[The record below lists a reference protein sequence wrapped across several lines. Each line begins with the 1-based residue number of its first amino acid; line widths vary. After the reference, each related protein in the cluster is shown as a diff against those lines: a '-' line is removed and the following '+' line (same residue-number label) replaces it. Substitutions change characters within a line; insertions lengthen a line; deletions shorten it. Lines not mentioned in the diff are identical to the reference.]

1 MKDIRCLE
9 FRLGLA
15 PIRHPRQ
22 SPRAPGARAPPPEQS
37 TSQPPP
43 EHPCQ
48 SRSRKPRD
56 FGWVFWVI
64 NSVHKKALLTRPGA
78 EVGVPPFWAGRA
90 RPPEH
95 QHKALGPHQS
105 TLRLH
110 TGTPDREGVTV
121 RALPAR
127 PRLLEERAHRARRL
141 RGAFGRRLRLRL
153 SLGLGLGRTF
163 LAASLAALA
172 SAAPCRGNMGRS
184 RPSDSFRGPGSGSRF
199 YLQLL
204 LSRHPSRRTGRQ
216 GTVPGRRACLGRG
229 FRGSLQLLLCALARA
244 AAEGCRV
251 ATSQAARAREGRVP
265 RQSPPTWPNSSAR
278 SEAFVVSMS
287 SCGRLRRAIPSSGNQ
302 LRILAFTGGFP
313 GEEDRLPH
321 LPPLPPPLL
330 LLLPHRGGTP

>member
-141 RGAFGRRLRLRL
+141 RGAFGAAFGFGLALGLALAHLSCRLPCRPCFRSSLSWEYGQESPFGQFPWSRKWKQILPAAPPFPPPFAPDRPPRYCPWPPRVPWPRL
-153 SLGLGLGRTF
+153 SRQP
-163 LAASLAALA
+163 
-172 SAAPCRGNMGRS
+172 SAPFSAP
-184 RPSDSFRGPGSGSRF
+184 
-199 YLQLL
+199 
-204 LSRHPSRRTGRQ
+204 
-216 GTVPGRRACLGRG
+216 
-229 FRGSLQLLLCALARA
+229 
-244 AAEGCRV
+244 
-251 ATSQAARAREGRVP
+251 
-265 RQSPPTWPNSSAR
+265 
-278 SEAFVVSMS
+278 
-287 SCGRLRRAIPSSGNQ
+287 
-302 LRILAFTGGFP
+302 
-313 GEEDRLPH
+313 
-321 LPPLPPPLL
+321 
-330 LLLPHRGGTP
+330 